1 MLLIYVAEQMMEHGY
16 FLYRGCRL
24 IRSHIWSRWYV
35 VLETSFRSTVHG
47 TFLTNSS
54 FVKMSR
60 SCFVVRATRVS
71 QHTKKAF
78 SSNSGSKTI
87 ANQRPLA
94 ALTAGFIS
102 VSAMAVSP
110 FLLLKQQKH
119 TLASGSDSRRQACD
133 LYTPTDRVRLFSGME
148 VVEESK
154 QLHDEIHNLVL
165 KHGEERIKRQLIRS
179 AEVSRGEPEE
189 IISLGDI
196 DPNLLSNETVRGLIM
211 ALKQGAR
218 FDEQSLGKLHRLSS

>member
-1 MLLIYVAEQMMEHGY
+1 MSLRNQDPYADSQSELSCLRTAITIHGY
-16 FLYRGCRL
+16 FLYRESRP
-24 IRSHIWSRWYV
+24 IRSHLWSRY
-35 VLETSFRSTVHG
+35 G

-78 SSNSGSKTI
+78 SSNAGSKTI

-102 VSAMAVSP
+102 VSALAVSP

-119 TLASGSDSRRQACD
+119 GSDSRRQGCD
-133 LYTPTDRVRLFSGME
+133 LYTPTDRIRLFTGTE

-165 KHGEERIKRQLIRS
+165 KYGEERIKRQLIRS

-189 IISLGDI
+189 TISLGDI
-196 DPNLLSNETVRGLIM
+196 DPNLLSKETVRGLIM

-218 FDEQSLGKLHRLSS
+218 FDEQSLGKLYRLSS

>member
-1 MLLIYVAEQMMEHGY
+1 
-16 FLYRGCRL
+16 
-24 IRSHIWSRWYV
+24 V
-35 VLETSFRSTVHG
+35 VLETAFRSTVHD

-60 SCFVVRATRVS
+60 SCFVVRATRKS

-78 SSNSGSKTI
+78 SSNAGSKTI

-102 VSAMAVSP
+102 VSALAVSP
-110 FLLLKQQKH
+110 FFSSEQQKH
-119 TLASGSDSRRQACD
+119 TLSSGSNLCRQACD
-133 LYTPTDRVRLFSGME
+133 LYTPTNRVRLFNGME

-154 QLHDEIHNLVL
+154 QLNDEIHNLVL
-165 KHGEERIKRQLIRS
+165 QYGEERIKRQLIRS

-196 DPNLLSNETVRGLIM
+196 DPNLLSKETVRDLII

-218 FDEQSLGKLHRLSS
+218 FDEQSLDKLYRLSS

>member
-1 MLLIYVAEQMMEHGY
+1 
-16 FLYRGCRL
+16 
-24 IRSHIWSRWYV
+24 
-35 VLETSFRSTVHG
+35 
-47 TFLTNSS
+47 
-54 FVKMSR
+54 MSC

-78 SSNSGSKTI
+78 SSNAGSKTI

-102 VSAMAVSP
+102 VSALVVSP
-110 FLLLKQQKH
+110 YLLSEQQKH
-119 TLASGSDSRRQACD
+119 TLCSGSDSRQQACDLKHTLCSGSDSRRYACD
-133 LYTPTDRVRLFSGME
+133 LYTPTDRVRHFTGME

-165 KHGEERIKRQLIRS
+165 KYGEERIKRQLIRS

-189 IISLGDI
+189 IITLGDI
-196 DPNLLSNETVRGLIM
+196 DPNLLSKETVRGLIM

-218 FDEQSLGKLHRLSS
+218 FDEQSLGKLYRLRS